1 MKHFQGA
8 IFDLDGTLL
17 DSMGVWERIDAE
29 FLGRRGI
36 PVPEDYIRIITP
48 MGFRACAEYT
58 VARFGLPETPDQI
71 MEEWGSMAAE
81 EYRFRVPLKPGA
93 KEYLHRLR
101 EAGVRLSIA
110 TASDTALFLPA
121 LERLKI
127 RECFNAI
134 VTVSQVPR
142 GKGFPDIYWEAA
154 RQMQLSAQQ
163 CVVFEDIYEGVKG
176 AKAGGF
182 YTVAVYDF
190 YCRDEPQK
198 LAAAADQYLYSFEEL
213 LQHKGL
219 GL

>member
-1 MKHFQGA
+1 MKNIQGA

-36 PVPEDYIRIITP
+36 PVPEDYVRIITP

-58 VARFGLPETPDQI
+58 VSRFGLPETPDQI
-71 MEEWGSMAAE
+71 MQEWASMAAE
-81 EYRFRVPLKPGA
+81 EYRLRVPLKPGA
-93 KEYLHRLR
+93 KEYLHQLR
-101 EAGVRLSIA
+101 KAGVRLAIA
-110 TASDTALFLPA
+110 TASDTHLFLPA

-127 RECFNAI
+127 QKWFDAI

-142 GKGFPDIYWEAA
+142 GKGFPDVYWEAA

-163 CVVFEDIYEGVKG
+163 CAVFEDIYEGVQG

-182 YTVAVYDF
+182 YTVAVYDA

-198 LAAAADQYLYSFEEL
+198 LAAAADQYLHSLKEL
-213 LQHKGL
+213 LQ
-219 GL
+219 